1 MMGFLQAGGVVL
13 WLILG
18 LSVTALAIAIQK
30 VLLLKASAID
40 AQFIH
45 TVKAK
50 LTTDQKESVVKE
62 LQYSRQLEG
71 QLAAVAIQ
79 KYNGSDAAIA
89 AELDAVIR
97 ADVARL
103 NNKMSV
109 LSIIITV
116 APVLGLLGT
125 VLGLMDVFSVLA
137 VNGVGDAQELSAGI
151 SKALVTTV
159 AGLSLAIPLMF
170 IHQFLS
176 SKISQRLD
184 EWDQIPTQL
193 VAHLRG

>member
-89 AELDAVIR
+89 AELDTVIR

>member
-89 AELDAVIR
+89 AELDTVIR

-125 VLGLMDVFSVLA
+125 VLGLMDVFFS
-137 VNGVGDAQELSAGI
+137 I
-151 SKALVTTV
+151 
-159 AGLSLAIPLMF
+159 
-170 IHQFLS
+170 S
-176 SKISQRLD
+176 SKWGGGCSRTFSWNFKSIGHNRGWLKFSD
-184 EWDQIPTQL
+184 PTNVYSSIFKQ
-193 VAHLRG
+193 